1 MSSGD
6 NDENARNTSNDD
18 NNPLNNISDAWSD
31 VEREVSNA
39 FDDLANSVI
48 DEAAD
53 FIDIPDWYSLH
64 VMTICEGMNGPD
76 AGLNVT
82 QCSGLTSESTYT
94 ASHWR
99 LSTKLALDRLDPR
112 DAQELTCTG
121 RANNNASERCD
132 RALNCTGRA
141 ASDPEPTALQ
151 WKYIDT
157 ATLTALQW
165 KQVDAVTP
173 ISKFPP

>member
-1 MSSGD
+1 VSSGD

-39 FDDLANSVI
+39 FNDLANSVI

-53 FIDIPDWYSLH
+53 FLDIPDWYSLH
-64 VMTICEGMNGPD
+64 VMTICEGMN

-99 LSTKLALDRLDPR
+99 LSTKLALDLLDPR
-112 DAQELTCTG
+112 DAQEYTHPTLTCTG

-132 RALNCTGRA
+132 PALNCTGRA
-141 ASDPEPTALQ
+141 ASDSEP
-151 WKYIDT
+151 
-157 ATLTALQW
+157 TALQW

>member
-1 MSSGD
+1 VSSGD

-64 VMTICEGMNGPD
+64 VMTICEGMNGLD

-82 QCSGLTSESTYT
+82 
-94 ASHWR
+94 
-99 LSTKLALDRLDPR
+99 
-112 DAQELTCTG
+112 
-121 RANNNASERCD
+121 
-132 RALNCTGRA
+132 
-141 ASDPEPTALQ
+141 
-151 WKYIDT
+151 
-157 ATLTALQW
+157 
-165 KQVDAVTP
+165 
-173 ISKFPP
+173 